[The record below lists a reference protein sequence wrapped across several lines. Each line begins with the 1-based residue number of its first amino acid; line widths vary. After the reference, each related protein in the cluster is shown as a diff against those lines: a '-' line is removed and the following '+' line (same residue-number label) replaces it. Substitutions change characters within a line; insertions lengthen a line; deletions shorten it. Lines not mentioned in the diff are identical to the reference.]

1 MALPFP
7 AQNAKPAKQDL
18 PEDPREQQSVY
29 RILRDQL
36 RGLDELVAR
45 GDADF
50 LERGKGANQFS
61 YSSYLSQREHR
72 CF

>member
-45 GDADF
+45 GDADPLGF
-50 LERGKGANQFS
+50 QADAREKVRERLKALER
-61 YSSYLSQREHR
+61 
-72 CF
+72 